1 MSFHSESFSIKR
13 YILETYPQFV
23 EPIES
28 VEWSNWEDGEDVP
41 DGKNTIWIG
50 FYLLSMSL
58 SNVDGDFSIREID
71 FFRDIKQI
79 FDEDD
84 DSLSSQQLL
93 NIYKNS
99 FERNLHLFSEI
110 KVPGAI
116 IYLDIYDS
124 NHGTTLGQNART
136 MYLRFANSL
145 IKTDGKVTSQE
156 MESLEKL
163 KNLLYPSNGNSNATS
178 LETPIVKSKEIEKS
192 RSLDELLT
200 ELNSLVGLNDVKK
213 DVQEMVNFLK
223 IQQIRESKGM
233 VSTPISK
240 HLVFYG
246 NPGTGKTT
254 IARLLAEIYKALNVI
269 SKGHLVETDRAGL
282 VAGYIGQTALKV
294 HDVVNKTLGGI
305 LFIDEAY
312 TLNGEGQDF
321 GAEAIDTLLKLMED
335 NRNDLIVIV
344 AGYTGKMN
352 KFLSSNPGF
361 KSRFNKYLLFRDYT
375 PEQLQKIFKRFC
387 ENGSIKMTMEA
398 EEKLLGI
405 FRILYE
411 VKDETFGNARLAR
424 NLFENAVN
432 NQANRIISLN
442 EITEE
447 LLSTIEVADI
457 PGEVEIHAPLN
468 NPDYI

>member
-1 MSFHSESFSIKR
+1 MSYHSESFSIR
-13 YILETYPQFV
+13 QYILANYQQFV

-28 VEWSNWEDGEDVP
+28 VQWLNWEAGEDLP
-41 DGKNTIWIG
+41 DGKHCIWIG
-50 FYLLSMSL
+50 FYALSMCFTGI
-58 SNVDGDFSIREID
+58 DKKFSISEIN
-71 FFRDIKQI
+71 FFRDIKQD
-79 FDEDD
+79 FEDSD
-84 DSLSSQQLL
+84 DNNVSSNKLL
-93 NIYKNS
+93 NIYLDSYNN
-99 FERNLHLFSEI
+99 NLHLFGEV

-116 IYLDIYDS
+116 TFLDIYDS
-124 NHGTTLGQNART
+124 MHGSTLGQSART
-136 MYLRFANSL
+136 MYFRFINAFV
-145 IKTDGKVTSQE
+145 KADGVVTSEETEGLQ
-156 MESLEKL
+156 KL
-163 KNLLYPSNGNSNATS
+163 KDLLYPAIDFPNENPT
-178 LETPIVKSKEIEKS
+178 EVPIPKTNEHEKL
-192 RSLDELLT
+192 RTLDELLL
-200 ELNSLVGLNDVKK
+200 ELNSLVGLDDVKK

-233 VSTPISK
+233 ASTPISK

-254 IARLLAEIYKALNVI
+254 IARLLAEIYRALNVL

-282 VAGYIGQTALKV
+282 VAGYVGQTALKV
-294 HDVVNKTLGGI
+294 HDVVNKALGGI

-361 KSRFNKYLLFRDYT
+361 KSRFNKYLLFEDYA
-375 PEQLQKIFKRFC
+375 PEQLKKIFMRFC
-387 ENGSIKMTMEA
+387 DAGSFRLTPEA

-405 FRILYE
+405 FKILYE
-411 VKDETFGNARLAR
+411 VKDESFGNGRLAR
-424 NLFENAVN
+424 NLFENTVN
-432 NQANRIISLN
+432 NQANRIISIT

-447 LLSTIEVADI
+447 LLSTLEASDI
-457 PGEVEIHAPLN
+457 PGEVEIHASMN
-468 NPDYI
+468 

>member
-1 MSFHSESFSIKR
+1 MNFHSESYSIKQ
-13 YILETYPQFV
+13 YILSEYEQFV

-28 VEWSNWEDGEDVP
+28 VQWLSWEAGDDIP
-41 DGKNTIWIG
+41 DGKHVIWLG
-50 FYLLSMSL
+50 FYALTICFTGIDKTFTES
-58 SNVDGDFSIREID
+58 EID
-71 FFRDIKQI
+71 FFRDIKEH
-79 FDEDD
+79 FD
-84 DSLSSQQLL
+84 DSDDSHVSSDQLL
-93 NIYKNS
+93 KVYLDSYNN
-99 FERNLHLFSEI
+99 NLHLFAEV

-116 IYLDIYDS
+116 TYLDIYDS
-124 NHGTTLGQNART
+124 MHGTSLGQTARAMYFRFVNA
-136 MYLRFANSL
+136 FVKA
-145 IKTDGKVTSQE
+145 DGKVSPEEIEGLQ
-156 MESLEKL
+156 KL
-163 KNLLYPSNGNSNATS
+163 KDLFYPAIHSSE
-178 LETPIVKSKEIEKS
+178 ETQVEMPISKTNEHE
-192 RSLDELLT
+192 RVRNLDELLL
-200 ELNSLVGLNDVKK
+200 ELNSLVGLDSVKS

-233 VSTPISK
+233 PSTPISK

-246 NPGTGKTT
+246 NPGSGKTT
-254 IARLLAEIYKALNVI
+254 IARLLAEIYRALNVL

-294 HDVVNKTLGGI
+294 HEVVNKALGGI

-352 KFLSSNPGF
+352 KFLTVNPGF
-361 KSRFNKYLLFRDYT
+361 KSRFNKYLLFEDYS
-375 PEQLQKIFKRFC
+375 PEQLKNIFMRFC
-387 ENGSIKMTMEA
+387 DKGGFRLTQEA

-405 FRILYE
+405 FKILYE
-411 VKDETFGNARLAR
+411 VKDESFGNGRLAR

-432 NQANRIISLN
+432 NQANRIISLT

-447 LLSTIEVADI
+447 LLSTLVASDI
-457 PGEVEIHAPLN
+457 PGEVEIHSS
-468 NPDYI
+468 IG